1 MADSSGA
8 RTMTGG
14 YDRGSFRSASD
25 GRLRVMHRRGSSG
38 AAALACVAVATVALS
53 GLLAACGST
62 SNPASSTASAA
73 PTGSVASPATD
84 PNASPG
90 ASPSSPPASSSPPS
104 PFEATTPFGF
114 AAKGM
119 THEVMAFV
127 TRGQVG
133 YATST
138 MDIGAISTVVYF
150 GLTATADGKI
160 ATSNAD
166 SQIWRSGAVDGLIDR
181 AHAAGS
187 KVVFA
192 LGRFSWTASE
202 IAASRAL
209 LASSSARAALAR
221 ATADEVVR
229 RGIDGVNVD
238 FEPIPLG
245 QAADF
250 SDFVHRLRDEL
261 DARRRGF
268 QLTVDLVG
276 HFDSYDV
283 PGLVPSVDAIYL
295 MGYHYAGWWS
305 SVAMSTAPM
314 GGPRYDVAETVAALR
329 RWVPAAKLIVGVP
342 YYGHLWPTRTGAVHA
357 RTTGRGSDLQQPQ
370 AAALAAAHG
379 IRYDPVEQVAWSAW
393 QTRDCPTCAPHWVQ
407 VYFDD
412 VRADRYKWTWIK
424 AQGLLGTGIWTIGFE
439 GSPGAT
445 AAALRAAFVR
455 G

>member
-1 MADSSGA
+1 
-8 RTMTGG
+8 
-14 YDRGSFRSASD
+14 
-25 GRLRVMHRRGSSG
+25 
-38 AAALACVAVATVALS
+38 
-53 GLLAACGST
+53 
-62 SNPASSTASAA
+62 
-73 PTGSVASPATD
+73 
-84 PNASPG
+84 
-90 ASPSSPPASSSPPS
+90 
-104 PFEATTPFGF
+104 
-114 AAKGM
+114 
-119 THEVMAFV
+119 
-127 TRGQVG
+127 
-133 YATST
+133 

-150 GLTATADGKI
+150 GLTATADGRI

-166 SQIWRSGAVDGLIDR
+166 ARVWRSGAVDELIAR
-181 AHAAGS
+181 AHGAMS
-187 KVVFA
+187 KVVFT

-202 IAASRAL
+202 TAASRTL
-209 LASSSARAALAR
+209 LASSTSRAALAR

-238 FEPIPLG
+238 FEPIPIG
-245 QAADF
+245 QAANF
-250 SDFVHRLRDEL
+250 SDFVHRLRVEL
-261 DARRRGF
+261 DAHRRGL

-329 RWVPAAKLIVGVP
+329 RWVPSAKLIVGFP
-342 YYGHLWPTRTGAVHA
+342 YYGHLWPTKSGLVHA

-379 IRYDPVEQVAWSAW
+379 LRYDPVEQVAWSAW
-393 QTRDCPTCAPHWVQ
+393 QTRDCAACPLHWVQ
-407 VYFDD
+407 VYYDD
-412 VRADRYKWTWIK
+412 VQADTYKWAWIK

-439 GSPGAT
+439 GAPGAS
-445 AAALRAAFVR
+445 AAALRAAFVA